1 MRWGIRCAL
10 LFGALLL
17 ALPASA
23 AAFGPLGHFGPFG
36 TGAGELLGPQRGSV
50 SPGGTIFVA
59 ERDSDRISVFLGD
72 GSFLRAFGKGVNA
85 AGFGDPDVCI
95 TACQESA
102 DGQSSAGAL
111 FNPEDAA
118 AAPNGRVYVSE
129 SGNNRVSVFSAA
141 SGDFLFAFGKGVK
154 PGGGNL
160 CDFASGCEAGPTGE
174 TDSGALS
181 RPAGLTAD
189 SARVYVGEIENN
201 RVSVFDL
208 DGGFQFAFG
217 KGVNA
222 GVGDPDVCTTQCQAG
237 DNIAGPGVISSPEDV
252 AVGPEGNVFVADGGD
267 NYVAVFSAAGEFID
281 TFGDSGPEALAEPR
295 AIATG
300 DAGSLWVADSSADRV
315 KRFSATGAFLTGF
328 PAASQPIGVVP
339 ACGGNLF
346 VVSEDIGEA
355 FSRVERYGEP
365 GTPVPPCTK
374 APEVVSV
381 SLIPFTAPSNR
392 IRFRR
397 LKLNRR
403 KGSAVLFV
411 RVTGPGRVI
420 LKGRGV
426 RRLSRGAAQAKV
438 VRLPVKPKVRLR
450 HFVKRHGKGRIRV
463 QVTFR
468 PLGGEPRSIEKV
480 IVLRRKR

>member
-1 MRWGIRCAL
+1 
-10 LFGALLL
+10 LL
-17 ALPASA
+17 ALPSGA
-23 AAFGPLGHFGPFG
+23 AAFGPLGSFGEFG
-36 TGAGELLGPQRGSV
+36 TGAGELRGPKRGSV
-50 SPGGTIFVA
+50 SAGGTLFVT
-59 ERDSDRISVFLGD
+59 EHSSNRISVFLGD

-95 TACQESA
+95 TACQASA
-102 DGQSSAGAL
+102 DGQSSAGAMS
-111 FNPEDAA
+111 NPEDAA
-118 AAPNGRVYVSE
+118 AAPNGRVYVSD

-160 CDFASGCEAGPTGE
+160 CDLATGCEAGPTGE

-208 DGGFQFAFG
+208 DGGFLFAFG

-222 GVGDPDVCTTQCQAG
+222 GAGDPDICTTQCQAG

-281 TFGDSGPEALAEPR
+281 TFGDSGPEALVEPT
-295 AIATG
+295 AIASD
-300 DAGSLWVADSSADRV
+300 DAGALWVADSTADSV
-315 KRFSATGAFLTGF
+315 KRFSAAGAFLAGF
-328 PAASQPIGVVP
+328 PAAARPMGVAP

-346 VVSEDIGEA
+346 VISEDIGDA

-365 GTPVPPCTK
+365 GAPVPPCAK
-374 APEVVSV
+374 GPESVSV
-381 SLIPFTAPSNR
+381 TLIPFVAPSNR
-392 IRFRR
+392 VRFRGLR
-397 LKLNRR
+397 LNRR
-403 KGSAVLFV
+403 NGSAVLLV
-411 RVTGPGRVI
+411 RVAGPGRVL

-426 RRLSRGAAQAKV
+426 RRLSRGALRAKV

-463 QVTFR
+463 EVTFR
-468 PLGGEPRSIEKV
+468 PVGGEPRTIEKV
-480 IVLRRKR
+480 IVLRRR